1 MVGHAA
7 LDRVIGVRI
16 PASQPLSPPYRALA
30 LPPIVLENG
39 DSGRSAASRAP
50 TRWPERIPGGAL
62 PSSKPEGEV
71 VFVSL
76 PCRSRPEHVGLAVPD
91 RRRRARVQ
99 GADVEADET
108 GDERPTESGQQVL
121 LGDASASDANDDDCV
136 FSKSSPAHPAHASVR
151 NCQYASRFVWRS
163 SPSVRD
169 VGRSGPHR
177 HAPAKCAIR
186 KRSKTMPYRC
196 SSRWCLLASI
206 LSNAVVGSSE
216 MSRCSVNGMNIDG
229 TQCVAGGVLNQPW
242 NCGIRSVTDFS
253 RQLRPDADWPSR

>member
-1 MVGHAA
+1 MGAERRAPRSILRSEAARARAGRSIMERPPLLGGRSMVGHAA

-99 GADVEADET
+99 GPDVEADET

-136 FSKSSPAHPAHASVR
+136 FSKQPGASSPRFGQELPVCFQVR
-151 NCQYASRFVWRS
+151 VAIIAVRSRSRPLGTAEEPQPEPLVFGM
-163 SPSVRD
+163 VRRIE
-169 VGRSGPHR
+169 VRR
-177 HAPAKCAIR
+177 
-186 KRSKTMPYRC
+186 
-196 SSRWCLLASI
+196 
-206 LSNAVVGSSE
+206 
-216 MSRCSVNGMNIDG
+216 
-229 TQCVAGGVLNQPW
+229 
-242 NCGIRSVTDFS
+242 
-253 RQLRPDADWPSR
+253 